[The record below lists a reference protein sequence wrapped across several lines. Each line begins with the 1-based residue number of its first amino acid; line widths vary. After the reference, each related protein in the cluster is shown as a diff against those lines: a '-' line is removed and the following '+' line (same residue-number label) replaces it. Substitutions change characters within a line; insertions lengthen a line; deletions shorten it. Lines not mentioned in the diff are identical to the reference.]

1 MPKVGMTAS
10 AIILKRM
17 RFILL
22 IEIYFSTFESRGLR
36 TSRRRSFGPC
46 PRVIGGFHFSP
57 CGKSRNV
64 LTNDEFPSKKLGDGE
79 RDIKERPRSN
89 YQSGFNLNPDYLRL
103 QKRVAF
109 IESNNSAIGNWLI
122 VGAL

>member
-1 MPKVGMTAS
+1 MPKVGVTAC

-36 TSRRRSFGPC
+36 TSRRRISGPC
-46 PRVIGGFHFSP
+46 PRVIGGFHSSP

-64 LTNDEFPSKKLGDGE
+64 LTKDEIPSKKLGDGE
-79 RDIKERPRSN
+79 RDMKERPRFN
-89 YQSGFNLNPDYLRL
+89 YQSGFNLNPNFTVTKKSSLY
-103 QKRVAF
+103 
-109 IESNNSAIGNWLI
+109 
-122 VGAL
+122 

>member
-22 IEIYFSTFESRGLR
+22 IEIYFSTSESRGLR
-36 TSRRRSFGPC
+36 TSRRRTLGPC

-57 CGKSRNV
+57 CGKSLSV
-64 LTNDEFPSKKLGDGE
+64 LTNEEIPSKKLGDGE
-79 RDIKERPRSN
+79 RDKKSDHVPITNQDS
-89 YQSGFNLNPDYLRL
+89 
-103 QKRVAF
+103 
-109 IESNNSAIGNWLI
+109 I
-122 VGAL
+122 

>member
-46 PRVIGGFHFSP
+46 PRVIGGFHLSP
-57 CGKSRNV
+57 RGKSLSV
-64 LTNDEFPSKKLGDGE
+64 LTNEEFPSKKLGDGE
-79 RDIKERPRSN
+79 RDIKSDHVPITNQDSN
-89 YQSGFNLNPDYLRL
+89 
-103 QKRVAF
+103 
-109 IESNNSAIGNWLI
+109 
-122 VGAL
+122 